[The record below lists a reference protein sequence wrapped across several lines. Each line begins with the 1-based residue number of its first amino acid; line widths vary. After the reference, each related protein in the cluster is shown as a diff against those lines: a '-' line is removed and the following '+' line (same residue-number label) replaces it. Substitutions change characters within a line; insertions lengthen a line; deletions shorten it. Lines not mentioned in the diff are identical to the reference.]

1 MKEIIIIP
9 EKSLNLIDIY
19 DSKNRAERRKSKKF
33 KKIKKRRIKNELPRT

>member
-19 DSKNRAERRKSKKF
+19 DSKNRAERRND
-33 KKIKKRRIKNELPRT
+33 KNNS